1 MNTTIPTKYN
11 NLDQDQIDLIKR
23 TIAKNATNDELNLF
37 LYYCNKTGLDPLAHQ
52 IWFIK
57 MNGQLNIQ
65 VSIDG
70 LRLVAERSGLY
81 AGQDGAIFTVE
92 EIDGRKDLRCDV
104 TVYKFAQSGERYPV
118 ATGSAYLSE
127 YSSNNP
133 LWKTKPRVML
143 SKVAESLAL
152 RKGFP
157 LELSGIYTPEEFS
170 TTTSTPNPIPSI
182 DKSSKKKE
190 TIDSY
195 PEYEDELDISIEEF
209 DDIKE
214 FNKQSDIKDAS
225 AVYDLDEEA
234 KELDKLLDVPLED
247 RKFKEGDRCPNC
259 ETQSRIGHLK
269 LRKGNF
275 GEFLG
280 CDQFP
285 ECSFTYKFKK

>member
-1 MNTTIPTKYN
+1 MDTKVTKYN

-81 AGQDGAIFTVE
+81 AGQDGAVFTIE
-92 EIDGRKDLRCDV
+92 EINDKEDLRCDV
-104 TVYKFAQSGERYPV
+104 TVYKFSLSGVRYPV
-118 ATGSAYLSE
+118 ATGTAYLSE

-170 TTTSTPNPIPSI
+170 NVSPTITPATTPMEKPKVEDIDYDDNQDYEEELEIPI
-182 DKSSKKKE
+182 
-190 TIDSY
+190 
-195 PEYEDELDISIEEF
+195 
-209 DDIKE
+209 DDI
-214 FNKQSDIKDAS
+214 
-225 AVYDLDEEA
+225 
-234 KELDKLLDVPLED
+234 PLED
-247 RKFKEGDRCPNC
+247 EYNEEELLQKVDTLKKITHKKDKEEDDVHDGDKCPECVKNGRDGIMV
-259 ETQSRIGHLK
+259 TRH
-269 LRKGNF
+269 GNY

-280 CDQFP
+280 CNKYPSCD
-285 ECSFTYKFKK
+285 FTYTFKKKR